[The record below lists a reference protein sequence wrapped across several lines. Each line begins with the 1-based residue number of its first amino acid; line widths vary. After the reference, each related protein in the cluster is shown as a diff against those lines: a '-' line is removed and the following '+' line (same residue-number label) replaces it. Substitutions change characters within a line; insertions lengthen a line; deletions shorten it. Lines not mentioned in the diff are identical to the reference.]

1 MRSVII
7 TYKVTWHLSPK
18 QINAAV
24 STAKTLICK
33 IADIIGNIC
42 GAEWNDRSV
51 SMSEWSWWLLLAC
64 LWWDGVCVGGGVWQ
78 YAAVEV
84 RLPYVYSWIYLTA
97 RATVFNICCHIP
109 RLCSQLWGGRVWSCA
124 NLLRWSVCW
133 FYFLF
138 VHVFYVY
145 HACERILPL
154 INTFLIAFSPCSSLL
169 ISFYVSSS
177 VWLSLA
183 MAAEFMA
190 LWFEWRGQKRTHL
203 HTLSVEI
210 GHILPAVR
218 WAVSFSSLWSSRSHT
233 GLVCHV
239 LLVLFLLEC
248 SFTLSFCS
256 MVSLLC
262 IVPLS
267 CIA

>member
-1 MRSVII
+1 MKRPKRVDVWMILMAFVSVF
-7 TYKVTWHLSPK
+7 VVGRRVG
-18 QINAAV
+18 AV
-24 STAKTLICK
+24 
-33 IADIIGNIC
+33 
-42 GAEWNDRSV
+42 
-51 SMSEWSWWLLLAC
+51 
-64 LWWDGVCVGGGVWQ
+64 VWQ

-109 RLCSQLWGGRVWSCA
+109 RLCSRLWGGRVWSCA

-138 VHVFYVY
+138 VHVFDVY

-190 LWFEWRGQKRTHL
+190 LWFEWRGQKRAHTPTH
-203 HTLSVEI
+203 T
-210 GHILPAVR
+210 VR
-218 WAVSFSSLWSSRSHT
+218 WDLSYFAWSQMGRFF
-233 GLVCHV
+233 
-239 LLVLFLLEC
+239 LF
-248 SFTLSFCS
+248 
-256 MVSLLC
+256 
-262 IVPLS
+262 IV
-267 CIA
+267 I